1 MNSVIIAAVFK
12 ISKMSRK
19 RALIADTF
27 CLKRRRCA
35 ADSLTGETHDGATD
49 IRSSLQYL
57 MTLFSRKLFND
68 TLPPVVLK
76 HQLYSLHTDKTSV
89 DKHVND
95 LRENGELLMFQLGFD
110 SEAFALVFAE
120 DYRAKVLQEEA
131 GRKTLGTAEKFLDKL
146 IPGCSDLSFNK
157 DKMLKEFLFSDSEI
171 TQLVKSGLLTV
182 RDAGSWWLSI
192 PNSGRFIKYFI
203 KGRKAVLNMVKKSKY
218 SEILRT
224 ELEERRTTAQVKFQ
238 MKYHVHDIIG
248 ADLVECIQTTSG
260 TVLRYVDGNN

>member
-1 MNSVIIAAVFK
+1 MS
-12 ISKMSRK
+12 ISPS
-19 RALIADTF
+19 A
-27 CLKRRRCA
+27 
-35 ADSLTGETHDGATD
+35 
-49 IRSSLQYL
+49 Q
-57 MTLFSRKLFND
+57 
-68 TLPPVVLK
+68 
-76 HQLYSLHTDKTSV
+76 
-89 DKHVND
+89 ND

-131 GRKTLGTAEKFLDKL
+131 GRKTLGAAEKFLDKL